1 MVFKNKMPKIVFIP
15 KRGSNRRMEK
25 NHIIMRF
32 MFNYSYVYDNWVRLD
47 VTGLNVQ
54 HTRQE

>member
-1 MVFKNKMPKIVFIP
+1 MVFENKMPKIVFIL

-25 NHIIMRF
+25 NHIIMSF
-32 MFNYSYVYDNWVRLD
+32 MFSYRYVYDSWVRLD
-47 VTGLNVQ
+47 VIGLNVQ